1 MRSGLLRERVT
12 VRNPTATVDAAGQKT
27 YSYSGIIGQT
37 DTVWASVRNV
47 SQSQTMDG
55 DVQPSGQERFQVR
68 IRYRDGI
75 DYDTRLQW
83 SSGGQARTLQVVG
96 IENVRN
102 LDHELILECE
112 EADQ

>member
-12 VRNPTATVDAAGQKT
+12 VRNPTKLVDNTGQAK
-27 YSYSGIIGQT
+27 YIYIGLGAFNA
-37 DTVWASVRNV
+37 TVWASVRNV
-47 SQSQTMDG
+47 SQSQTTDG
-55 DVQPSGQERFQVR
+55 EVQPSGQERFQVR
-68 IRYRDGI
+68 IRYRDDI
-75 DYDTRLQW
+75 DYDTRLEW

-102 LDHELILECE
+102 LDHELVLECE

>member
-12 VRNPTATVDAAGQKT
+12 VRNPTKIVDDTGQAK
-27 YSYSGIIGQT
+27 YVYAGIIGQN
-37 DTVWASVRNV
+37 DNVWASVRNV
-47 SQSQTMDG
+47 SQSQTIDG

-68 IRYRDGI
+68 MRYRDDI

-102 LDHELILECE
+102 LGHELILECE